1 MEERPGG
8 EQKNTTKNVA
18 AEMRKR
24 VPALLL
30 LGILLGMS
38 LSLSHKLIIDV
49 YFTLKY
55 LIVLRASEIL
65 GLIAQAVVLILLYKL
80 LKGGLSVL

>member
-30 LGILLGMS
+30 LGILLAG
-38 LSLSHKLIIDV
+38 
-49 YFTLKY
+49 FTWLQLTY
-55 LIVLRASEIL
+55 
-65 GLIAQAVVLILLYKL
+65 VVPVT
-80 LKGGLSVL
+80 G